1 MTQGYASEFRSKTV
15 EAETRFRDL
24 FGGAELDEA
33 RSKYWSIYR
42 NVLPMERKPMVQ
54 FLQEETERKLR
65 EQDNDEN

>member
-1 MTQGYASEFRSKTV
+1 MMRDYVNEFRAKTV

-33 RSKYWSIYR
+33 RSKYWSIYSR
-42 NVLPMERKPMVQ
+42 VLPMERKPMAK

-65 EQDNDEN
+65 EQDKDED